1 MVKTSKLLAVICASI
16 TLIIFACK
24 HEIPTKQGDT
34 GNGNGIGGGGG
45 TTTPPP
51 VFCSPDTAYF
61 QQQVLPIFVSNCAL
75 SGCHDAASHQD
86 GITLTSYTG
95 IMEEISPGNLRNSK
109 IWRKINEDDRDD
121 IMPPPPRNP
130 LTQQQKD
137 VIAKWILQGAKN
149 NSCQSSSCDSTNV
162 TYSITIRSIVSTK
175 CQGCH
180 SGTAASAGYD
190 FSQYAVLKARVN
202 DGKLWGAINHLA
214 GYSPMPKNGNKLS
227 DCEINQIRKW
237 IDMGAPNN

>member
-1 MVKTSKLLAVICASI
+1 MVKISKLLAIICASI
-16 TLIIFACK
+16 TLFIFACK
-24 HEIPTKQGDT
+24 HEIPARQVDNG
-34 GNGNGIGGGGG
+34 GSNGNGGSGGS
-45 TTTPPP
+45 TTPPP
-51 VFCSPDTAYF
+51 VVCSPDTAYF
-61 QQQVLPIFVSNCAL
+61 QQLVLPIFISNCAL

-86 GITLTSYTG
+86 GITLTSYGG

-162 TYSITIRSIVSTK
+162 TYGVTIRSIVSAK

-214 GYSPMPKNGNKLS
+214 GYSPMPKNGTKLS